1 MKHLKVMILLFLAG
15 LPLSLMAQVSE
26 INGVVKD
33 GAGEPLIGVS
43 VIVKGSKVG
52 TATDVDGHFSLK
64 ADKDK
69 ATLIFSFVGFEK
81 KEIPVKG
88 KNNLIVVLKED
99 TKLLDEVVVVGYGT
113 QKKQEITGSVAS
125 INRDEIKAVTTSN
138 LTNALQGKVPGLNI
152 KQNSS
157 EPGSYDNSF
166 NIRGLGSPLVIID
179 GIPRDDFDRL
189 DPNEIESVS
198 VLKDAS
204 AAVYGVRAANGVV
217 LVTTRRGTKGKP
229 EITLNASYGIQ
240 NITKFPKSVDAY
252 GYMELYNE
260 AMANR
265 GETVPTYD
273 PSLVTSGSPY
283 ANVNW
288 FDQVVRS
295 TVPQWQINMNI
306 SGGNDRVQYFN
317 SIGYYSEE
325 GLWKANSLNYE
336 RYNLRSNITAKIT
349 DQLTAEF
356 QIGGYYDDKDAPAY
370 YPSEIFDAV
379 SAQVPIYEVYANGN
393 PDYLGYQYNDEKNA
407 LIKSSQEYGGYR
419 RTKNLQVQATA
430 SLRWDIPWVKGLSA
444 KALIAYDPKYHT
456 DKMLKK
462 QYKTY
467 KYNADAKSYDVVT
480 TSSLASVT
488 EWRSNTATPTT
499 QLSLN
504 YETSIK
510 NKHNLKALLLF
521 ETRKWETSELSGS
534 RNTLMDA
541 VDQIYAGLVDDARS
555 VNGSADRNSNMGLV
569 GRVDY
574 DFLSKYIAQVSFRLD
589 GSSKF
594 RNKKWGFFPSLSVGW
609 RLSEES
615 FIKDN
620 VDFIDN
626 LKIRGSIGKMGDDNT
641 DAYLWMMAFD
651 YPGGDKYVLGDQGLI
666 PGVGM
671 PQIPNYDATWYTST
685 TKNIGFDMSLWRGA
699 LSVEFDLFRRDRD
712 GLLANRIVSV
722 PGTFG
727 ATFAK
732 ENINSD
738 MQSGFELVL
747 GHEGKVADFT
757 YHISGNFTYTLARNK
772 YIEST
777 PSGNSYD
784 NWRNNQNDRNSN
796 IKWVYDVRGQFSS
809 MDEIYRNPVLDGLYT
824 QYSYLPGDLM
834 YVDYNE
840 DGIIDDWDKQ
850 PLLRGN
856 TPVMN
861 YGLTLGGQWKGID
874 LNVTFQGAAMFNAN
888 LTDRPL
894 QFGGAWDIFMDRWHK
909 VDAEGNPAPF
919 DSEGTWVAGR
929 YPSTRLQDPQNYG
942 QESTYFYNNCS
953 YLRLK
958 NLELGYTLPK
968 QWTNKIGISNLRIYA
983 NGFNLFT
990 ICSKDLNYTDPENPG
1005 GSLARYPI
1013 MRNFNFG
1020 VNVTF

>member
-1 MKHLKVMILLFLAG
+1 MMLLLLLAG
-15 LPLSLMAQVSE
+15 LPMALLAQSSHISGIVADAS
-26 INGVVKD
+26 GD
-33 GAGEPLIGVS
+33 PLIGVN
-43 VIVKGSKVG
+43 VLVKGTTVG
-52 TATDVDGHFSLK
+52 TITDMDGRFSLQ
-64 ADKDK
+64 ADRET
-69 ATLIFSFVGFEK
+69 ATLVFSFVGFK
-81 KEIPVKG
+81 DKEVLLKG
-88 KNNLIVVLKED
+88 KTNLSVVMQED
-99 TKLLDEVVVVGYGT
+99 NEILDEVVVVGYGV
-113 QKKQEITGSVAS
+113 QKRQSITGSVAS
-125 INRDEIKAVTTSN
+125 INRDEIKAVTSAN
-138 LTNALQGKVPGLNI
+138 LTNSLQGKIPGLNI

-189 DPNEIESVS
+189 DPNEIESIS

-204 AAVYGVRAANGVV
+204 AAVYGVRAANGVI
-217 LVTTRRGTKGKP
+217 LVTTRKGQQGKA

-240 NITKFPKSVDAY
+240 NVTNFPKSVDAY

-288 FDQVVRS
+288 YDQVVRS
-295 TVPQWQINMNI
+295 AVPQYQLNLTA
-306 SGGNDRVQYFN
+306 SGGNERVQYFN
-317 SIGYYSEE
+317 SVGYYSEE
-325 GLWKANSLNYE
+325 GLWKSKSLNYE

-349 DQLTAEF
+349 DQLTVEF
-356 QIGGYYDDKDAPAY
+356 QLGGYYDYKDAPAY

-379 SAQVPIYEVYANGN
+379 SAQVPIYEIYANGN
-393 PDYLGYQYNDEKNA
+393 PNYLGYQYNDEKNA
-407 LIKSSQEYGGYR
+407 LVKSSQEYGGYR
-419 RTKNLQVQATA
+419 RTSNLQVQATA

-444 KALIAYDPKYHT
+444 KALFAYDPKYHN
-456 DKMLKK
+456 DKQLKK
-462 QYKTY
+462 QYRSY
-467 KYNADAKSYDVVT
+467 KYDAATDEYSVVT
-480 TSSLASVT
+480 TSSLSNVT
-488 EWRSNTATPTT
+488 EWRSNTATPTS

-504 YETSIK
+504 YDGTFK
-510 NKHNLKALLLF
+510 GKHNLNALLLF

-569 GRVDY
+569 GRVNY
-574 DFLSKYIAQVSFRLD
+574 DFMQKYLVEASFRLD

-594 RNKKWGFFPSLSVGW
+594 RNKKWGFFPSLSLGW
-609 RLSEES
+609 RMSEES

-671 PQIPNYDATWYTST
+671 PQIPNYNATWYTST
-685 TKNIGFDMSLWRGA
+685 TKNLGFELSLWKGA
-699 LSVEFDLFRRDRD
+699 LQVEFDLFRRDRD

-738 MQSGFELVL
+738 MQQGFELVL
-747 GHEGKVADFT
+747 GHEGRATDFT

-772 YIEST
+772 YIERA

-784 NWRNNQNDRNSN
+784 NWRNNQTDRNSN
-796 IKWVYDVRGQFSS
+796 IIWVYDVAGQFTSV
-809 MDEIYRNPVLDGLYT
+809 DEIYRSPVLDGNYT
-824 QYSYLPGDLM
+824 QYTYLPGDLK

-840 DGIIDDWDKQ
+840 DGMIDEWDKQ

-861 YGLTLGGQWKGID
+861 YGLSFTGQWRGLD
-874 LNVTFQGAAMFNAN
+874 LSLTFQGAAMFNAR
-888 LTDRPL
+888 LADEPL
-894 QFGGAWDIFMDRWHK
+894 QFGGSWDIFMDRWHK

-919 DSEGTWVAGR
+919 DNDGIWVAGR
-929 YPSTRLQDPQNYG
+929 YPSTRLQDPQNNP
-942 QESTYFYNNCS
+942 EWSTFWYNNCS

-958 NLELGYTLPK
+958 NLEIGYTLPSK
-968 QWTNKIGISNLRIYA
+968 WTGKMGMKKLRVYA
-983 NGFNLFT
+983 NGYNLFT
-990 ICSKDLNYTDPENPG
+990 ICSKDLNYADPENPS

-1020 VNVTF
+1020 INATF